1 MRLLLA
7 VVLAAMAWITAQ
19 ARITRIWDENRSIVD
34 TCVIWP
40 LPQDCSGISLE
51 ACVAMEGPSDCLGA
65 DRHSWN
71 LTLLLADGTRRVVTI
86 GWGNTCLGDFTDSR
100 YLSVD
105 GVDTPS
111 GGQVRLTSDVNLYS
125 GDNSIVVEI
134 DSPGD
139 KAQIYVGNDVM
150 NYAGSVTLSSP
161 VDSVS
166 VGTGGKIELAFMA
179 IECRH
184 EPRLDSGLDDQEL
197 QQACAPGQEAPL
209 GMWRY
214 LDRDN
219 DAASARPG
227 GFYTLAIVA
236 DPARQGAYLLLYL
249 DGARVNSTAWKAGMI
264 KGRLTPTRF
273 IGRYRLEWR
282 NADKTIL
289 QDESMAILE
298 GSDILTFTFPLHQS
312 QMRFTR

>member
-7 VVLAAMAWITAQ
+7 SVLATVVWGTAQ
-19 ARITRIWDENRSIVD
+19 ARITRIWDENRAIDGS
-34 TCVIWP
+34 CAIWP
-40 LPQDCSGISLE
+40 LPHDCSSISLE

-71 LTLLLADGTRRVVTI
+71 LTLLLADGTSRVVTI
-86 GWGNTCLGDFTDSR
+86 GWGNTCLGDFSDRR

-105 GVDTPS
+105 GVDDPS
-111 GGQVRLTSDVNLYS
+111 GQVRLTSDVNLYS

-134 DSPGD
+134 DPPGS
-139 KAQIYVGNDVM
+139 KARIYVGDDVM

-166 VGTGGKIELAFMA
+166 VGTHGKIELAFMA
-179 IECRH
+179 IECEH
-184 EPRLDSGLDDQEL
+184 ESRLDSGLDDREL

-219 DAASARPG
+219 DATFARPG
-227 GFYTLAIVA
+227 GFYTLAAVA
-236 DPARQGAYLLLYL
+236 DPSEHGAYLLLYI
-249 DGARVNSTAWKAGMI
+249 DGARVNATGWQAGMI

-289 QDESMAILE
+289 QDESVAVLE
-298 GSDILTFTFPLHQS
+298 GDILTLSFPLHQS
-312 QMRFTR
+312 HLRFTR

>member
-1 MRLLLA
+1 MRPLL
-7 VVLAAMAWITAQ
+7 VFVLATLVWIVAQ
-19 ARITRIWDENRSIVD
+19 ARITRIWDENR
-34 TCVIWP
+34 VIDDSCTVWP
-40 LPQDCSGISLE
+40 LPQDCSRISLE

-65 DRHSWN
+65 DIHSWN

-86 GWGNTCLGDFTDSR
+86 GWGNTCLGDFTDIR

-105 GVDTPS
+105 GVDAPS
-111 GGQVRLTSDVNLYS
+111 GGQVRLTSDVNLYG

-134 DSPGD
+134 DPPGD
-139 KAQIYVGNDVM
+139 KAQIYVGDDVM
-150 NYAGSVTLSSP
+150 NYAGSVMLSSP

-166 VGTGGKIELAFMA
+166 VGTMGKIELAFIA
-179 IECRH
+179 IECGH
-184 EPRLDSGLDDQEL
+184 EPRLDSGLDDLEL

-219 DAASARPG
+219 DAAFARPG
-227 GFYTLAIVA
+227 GFYTLTVVA
-236 DPARQGAYLLLYL
+236 DPAEQGTYLLLYL

-289 QDESMAILE
+289 QDEAAAILD
-298 GSDILTFTFPLHQS
+298 GDILTLTFPLHQS
-312 QMRFTR
+312 HLRFTR